1 MFKRKRLTI
10 ILLSIILGLSGCSH
24 GDSPSLSN
32 SDENI
37 EFISL
42 TDNNDSSETTSDS
55 ENLTQ
60 TDANNPIF
68 DGSQY
73 TGSMELKYA
82 LNFTVDYYEGG
93 YVLLTTIND
102 GKRFLVVP
110 EDKEIPAGLQE
121 DIAVIQ
127 RPVQNIYLVASAS
140 MDMFVGLDELS
151 SIKFSGRQ
159 AKDWYIP
166 EAVEAMEK
174 GDIVYAGKY
183 SKPDYEMLLAQKC
196 SLVIENTMIFHSPNV
211 IEQIEGMGIPV
222 MIEYSNYEEHPLG
235 RVEWVKF
242 YGALLGCEEKAEEIF
257 NEEEA
262 IVEKVTSGVETVEDA
277 DGNTKTI
284 AYFYI
289 TSNNLVQVRKSNDY
303 IPKMIE
309 IAGGKYIFEN
319 LGEDQNK
326 STLNMQ
332 VEEFYKSAKDADI
345 IIYNSSIDGGVDNLD
360 ELLAKC
366 EFLKDFKAVKEGNA
380 WCTSNDMYQE
390 SLSVGYMIEDLHAI
404 INGEEDN
411 LHYIFRLK

>member
-1 MFKRKRLTI
+1 MKKKNRLIILILTI
-10 ILLSIILGLSGCSH
+10 IIGLSGCSH
-24 GDSPSLSN
+24 GDSPSLSDSPDN
-32 SDENI
+32 V
-37 EFISL
+37 EFVSL
-42 TDNNDSSETTSDS
+42 TGDNNQSDS
-55 ENLTQ
+55 TYDTQ
-60 TDANNPIF
+60 NNALKPDDNPIF
-68 DGSQY
+68 DGSRY

-82 LNFTVDYYEGG
+82 KNFMVDYYEGG
-93 YVLLTTIND
+93 YVLLTTVND
-102 GKRFLVVP
+102 GNRFLVIP
-110 EDKEIPAGLQE
+110 EGKEIPAGLKE
-121 DIAVIQ
+121 DISTIQ
-127 RPVQNIYLVASAS
+127 RPVQHIYLVASAS

-151 SIKFSGRQ
+151 SIKFSGKQ
-159 AKDWYIP
+159 AKDWYIS
-166 EAVEAMEK
+166 EAVNAMQN

-183 SKPDYEMLLAQKC
+183 SKPDYEMLLADKC

-222 MIEYSNYEEHPLG
+222 MIEYSNYEENPLG

-242 YGALLGCEEKAEEIF
+242 FGALLGCEEKAEEIF
-257 NEEEA
+257 DEEEA
-262 IVEKVTSGVETVEDA
+262 IVERVSAKVNNEEN
-277 DGNTKTI
+277 NTKTI

-380 WCTSNDMYQE
+380 WCTTNDMYQE
-390 SLSVGYMIEDLHAI
+390 SLSVGYMIEDLHSV
-404 INGEEDN
+404 INGDEDN

>member
-1 MFKRKRLTI
+1 MNKKTGLK
-10 ILLSIILGLSGCSH
+10 ILLLAIIVGLSGCSH

-32 SDENI
+32 SPDNV
-37 EFISL
+37 EFVSL
-42 TDNNDSSETTSDS
+42 TGDNEQSEPASD
-55 ENLTQ
+55 TQ
-60 TDANNPIF
+60 NNIPKADENPIF
-68 DGSQY
+68 DESQY

-82 LNFTVDYYEGG
+82 KNFTVDYYEGG
-93 YVLLTTIND
+93 YVLLTTVND
-102 GKRFLVVP
+102 GNRFLIIP
-110 EDKEIPAGLQE
+110 EGKDIPTGLQK
-121 DIAVIQ
+121 DIATIQ
-127 RPVQNIYLVASAS
+127 RPVQNIYLVAAAS

-151 SIKFSGRQ
+151 SIKFSGKQ

-166 EAVEAMEK
+166 EAVNAMQN

-183 SKPDYEMLLAQKC
+183 SKPDYEMLLADKC

-211 IEQIEGMGIPV
+211 IEQIEGMGIPM

-242 YGALLGCEEKAEEIF
+242 YGVLLGCEEKAEEIF
-257 NEEEA
+257 DEEEA
-262 IVEKVTSGVETVEDA
+262 IVEKVSANVNNEEN
-277 DGNTKTI
+277 NTKTI

-303 IPKMIE
+303 ISKMIE

-380 WCTSNDMYQE
+380 WCTTNDMYQE
-390 SLSVGYMIEDLHAI
+390 SLSVGYMIEDLHAV

-411 LHYIFRLK
+411 LHYIFRLE